1 VSALEE
7 FSGSRA
13 GLSASAVGR
22 LTTDWQN
29 ERRAFADRDLS
40 SVDHVYLWVDGAH
53 FTVHPGH
60 RRVRADGSKELV
72 VFVDGYRK
80 SLSRGRTCCATAA
93 ACRTYEMPFVSHHIG
108 PSASPILVPRKGIL
122 TSRRLTIHDRWWIE
136 AKPAMCPV
144 RLTVIASP
152 TGASSSG
159 LRRTRRGPVRDVLA
173 PTLRPRRGVVFS

>member
-122 TSRRLTIHDRWWIE
+122 TSRRLTIHDRWSGGRRE
-136 AKPAMCPV
+136 SHPPA
-144 RLTVIASP
+144 P
-152 TGASSSG
+152 TDPGVNLSAHRA
-159 LRRTRRGPVRDVLA
+159 LVTLFTRRAAPRESRPSVRTCKGTV
-173 PTLRPRRGVVFS
+173 R